1 MGHLKR
7 AKTVLERDQS
17 LIGKQ
22 EARQLLAA
30 KKDETDRLQLKEK
43 VTEALRENKRKEFE
57 VRFIVAGHAMAPDG
71 VVTARWLI
79 DCCKCSCGVPVLS
92 CPARCCSVSTS

>member
-57 VRFIVAGHAMAPDG
+57 VRFIIVAGHAAAPDG
-71 VVTARWLI
+71 VVAARWLI
-79 DCCKCSCGVPVLS
+79 DG
-92 CPARCCSVSTS
+92 